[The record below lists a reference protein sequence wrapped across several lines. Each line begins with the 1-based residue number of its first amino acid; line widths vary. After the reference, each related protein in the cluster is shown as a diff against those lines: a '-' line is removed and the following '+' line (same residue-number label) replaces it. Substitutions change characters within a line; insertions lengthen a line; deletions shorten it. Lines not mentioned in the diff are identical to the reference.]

1 MKTVS
6 STAQWTAAIR
16 ALEPE
21 YGENCLYE
29 DGLAYNLAGPEG
41 FELLDRYKGAG
52 VREFVSIRTR
62 FFDDAI
68 SDIVFKSSVQQVIL
82 VAAGMD
88 TRAFRMTWPDGVTIY
103 EVDHKELLD
112 EKGKRL
118 SRLQARPNLPRVEV
132 AADITQ
138 PWFGDLE
145 HAGFES
151 SVGALWVVEG
161 LLFFLSHDQVGNL
174 LMSLK
179 ESSAPNSHLITDM
192 PSESLL
198 KNPFNEAFLSKLSED
213 GCPWQFGCD
222 EPEEFLR
229 MHGWKVTE
237 IKEPGESDAGKKRWP
252 YSVQDRSIKGVP
264 RSWLIR
270 AELDAQYKPSY

>member
-16 ALEPE
+16 ALEAE
-21 YGENCLYE
+21 YGEDSLFE

-41 FELLDRYKGAG
+41 FELLERYKGAG

-68 SDIVFKSSVQQVIL
+68 SDIVFKSPVQQVVI

-88 TRAFRMTWPDGVTIY
+88 TRAFRLTWPDGVVLY

-112 EKGKRL
+112 EKRERL
-118 SRLQARPNLPRVEV
+118 SRLQAQPNLPRIEV
-132 AADITQ
+132 STDITQ
-138 PWFGDLE
+138 PWLGDLE
-145 HAGFES
+145 HAGFDS

-161 LLFFLSHDQVGNL
+161 LLFFLSHDQASNL

-179 ESSAPNSHLITDM
+179 EFSAPNSHLVADM

-198 KNPFNEAFLSKLSED
+198 KNPINLAFLAKLCED
-213 GCPWQFGCD
+213 GCPWRFGCD

-229 MHGWKVTE
+229 MRGWKVAE

-252 YSVQDRSIKGVP
+252 YSVQDRSIKGVS

-270 AELDAQYKPSY
+270 AELAPQ